1 MMKTE
6 SAKSIWVV
14 DWFKW
19 FMSIRE
25 GVLILVIAGM
35 FVIMSFASEFFLLPQ
50 TMLNLLM
57 SFTVEGIIAIGM
69 VVLLISGGM
78 DLSAG
83 ANMALSGVVSAMC
96 YVAGYPLVVAVLFG
110 LVCGLVVGLI
120 NGVLVSFVGLNPFI
134 CTLGMQMTLSGF
146 MMMLTRGKAVQ
157 VGGNFSVIGA
167 GKMFGIQYPVYILLA
182 LVVLFDILLR
192 KSRFFRRS
200 YYVGGNENA
209 AKLNGINVRAVKI
222 VNYSLTGVLSA
233 LTGIIFASRLTT
245 ASITVGGDTALRVLT
260 ACIIGGASLNGGEG
274 TVFGAF
280 LGIVFMQLLSSSFNI
295 MNVNTFIKTFVTGL
309 ILIAA
314 IMVDVLNERR
324 KSAKYTIAA
333 QKKVEAE

>member
-1 MMKTE
+1 
-6 SAKSIWVV
+6 
-14 DWFKW
+14 
-19 FMSIRE
+19 
-25 GVLILVIAGM
+25 
-35 FVIMSFASEFFLLPQ
+35 
-50 TMLNLLM
+50 
-57 SFTVEGIIAIGM
+57 
-69 VVLLISGGM
+69 
-78 DLSAG
+78 
-83 ANMALSGVVSAMC
+83 
-96 YVAGYPLVVAVLFG
+96 
-110 LVCGLVVGLI
+110 
-120 NGVLVSFVGLNPFI
+120 
-134 CTLGMQMTLSGF
+134 
-146 MMMLTRGKAVQ
+146 
-157 VGGNFSVIGA
+157 VIGA
-167 GKMFGIQYPVYILLA
+167 GRMFGIQYPVYILLI
-182 LVVLFDILLR
+182 LVILFDILLR

-209 AKLNGINVRAVKI
+209 AKLNGINVRAVKV

-314 IMVDVLNERR
+314 IMVDVLNEKR
-324 KSAKYTIAA
+324 KSAKYIIAA
-333 QKKVEAE
+333 QKKIEAE